1 MRRVASFV
9 FLFTS
14 LIATS
19 ANAADEPNERERSED
34 QRRIVAVT
42 INPLPLV
49 AGRYGA
55 NLDVL
60 PVPHHGV
67 TTSVFLQTF
76 PLGLLRR
83 YIPEGFAVADPPARI
98 GGEVGY
104 RFYSGKAAAN
114 GLFFGPSLVL
124 MPIAYPRATD
134 AGIEVVSFHAYGGAL
149 DAGVQAVTP
158 GGFTIGGGLGVMAL
172 SYSLPRS
179 NIAGIEIP
187 AVATPHVLPR
197 LLLAAGWS
205 F

>member
-1 MRRVASFV
+1 MRRIASLV
-9 FLFTS
+9 FLASS
-14 LIATS
+14 LVATS
-19 ANAADEPNERERSED
+19 ARAADAPNDREKGED
-34 QRRIVAVT
+34 GRRIVAVT

-60 PVPHHGV
+60 PVPHHAV
-67 TTSVFLQTF
+67 TTSLFVQTF

-83 YIPEGFAVADPPARI
+83 YIPEGFAVADPPARL

-104 RFYSGKAAAN
+104 RFYGGKTAAN
-114 GLFFGPSLVL
+114 GLFAGPSLVL

-134 AGIEVVSFHAYGGAL
+134 AGIEVTSFHAYGGAL
-149 DAGVQAVTP
+149 DVGVQAVTP

-172 SYSLPRS
+172 AYALPRS
-179 NIAGIEIP
+179 NVAGIEIP
-187 AVATPHVLPR
+187 PIATPRVLPR
-197 LLLAAGWS
+197 LLFAAGWS